1 MVTIHYCPLCAT
13 IYDDAAIRECTECH
27 YEVAHF
33 DLVVPD
39 ADLVEQDKA
48 ERNYRSMI
56 RSMVRGL
63 WSGVLDLDQAFDAG
77 VTGMR
82 LFLTQAWNAGLKSVG
97 VLPSEQ
103 SPEQRIEL
111 QQIINRETTFLFS
124 FLVDIEAGN
133 KASGGK
139 LGPQMKRAE
148 KWLTRASDVE
158 SRARVTAASDPKLK
172 WIVGPTD
179 QSCNTCG
186 KKLRDKVKRAST
198 WKRRGIFP
206 RKPENASL
214 SCRGWNC
221 LCFFQ
226 PTTEPLSK
234 GPLPNVP

>member
-1 MVTIHYCPLCAT
+1 MVTIHYCQLCAT
-13 IYDDAAIRECTECH
+13 IFDDATIQECANCQ
-27 YEVAHF
+27 VPVLHF

-148 KWLTRASDVE
+148 KWITRASDVE

-172 WIVGPTD
+172 WHVGPTEM
-179 QSCNTCG
+179 SCISCG
-186 KKLRDKVKRAST
+186 KKLRNKIKKAST
-198 WKRRGIFP
+198 WRRRNIFP
-206 RKPENASL
+206 RRPPNASL
-214 SCRGWNC
+214 SCKGFNC
-221 LCFFQ
+221 LCQ
-226 PTTEPLSK
+226 LLPTTEPLSR